1 MEEKMLKGRCMK
13 CKEDREMKNIKIE
26 QTKRGGF
33 MARAICALCGTK
45 MCKMLSKADADKYK

>member
-1 MEEKMLKGRCMK
+1 MLKGRCMK

-33 MARAICALCGTK
+33 MARATCALCGTK